1 MPHCHLMLISQ
12 SLELYLY
19 TNFYQVSII
28 RSIIEYHKPCNGRH
42 AYKDLAMGVDLL
54 KLKAEFFNMLI
65 RSNLI

>member
-1 MPHCHLMLISQ
+1 M
-12 SLELYLY
+12 
-19 TNFYQVSII
+19 
-28 RSIIEYHKPCNGRH
+28 RSIIEYHKPCNGRY